1 MTCWFQS
8 PIYLSGHH
16 GCQFFDFRD
25 GRGMAALGELVIM
38 ENGGIMAMQMLVI
51 NVSVLMGD

>member
-1 MTCWFQS
+1 
-8 PIYLSGHH
+8 
-16 GCQFFDFRD
+16 
-25 GRGMAALGELVIM
+25 MAALGELVIM